1 MIAAGMDEVKKGVLK
16 KVFASPSSVLPI
28 VVGAVVMAMAWATGG
43 NPYLVYGGLA
53 GVAGGVGL
61 MAYRWTFGLEKI
73 TANVFAALNERR
85 RKKQEA
91 GLDRLETQLRG
102 DRDPRTQTYL
112 RHLRELYRNFQ
123 EDLDAG
129 KVSRSARTVL
139 VDVENLFRAAVKHL
153 EHSYHLWETA
163 SRMSGDPKRTMLDAR
178 EQVVQEVQKSVEHVS
193 RIIEQFHSFRVK
205 EDETELAKLRQE
217 LDDTMLAAR
226 RAEERVAAL
235 GKSAE
240 YDISEFE

>member
-1 MIAAGMDEVKKGVLK
+1 
-16 KVFASPSSVLPI
+16 
-28 VVGAVVMAMAWATGG
+28 
-43 NPYLVYGGLA
+43 
-53 GVAGGVGL
+53 
-61 MAYRWTFGLEKI
+61 
-73 TANVFAALNERR
+73 NERR